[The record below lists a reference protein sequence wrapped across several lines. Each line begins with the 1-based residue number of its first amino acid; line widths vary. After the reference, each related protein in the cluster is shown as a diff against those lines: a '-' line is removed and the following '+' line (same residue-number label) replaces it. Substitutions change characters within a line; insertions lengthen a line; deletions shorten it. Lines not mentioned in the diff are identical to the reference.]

1 MRSPVIPFF
10 FCIILFLMAVC
21 PVFAEEE
28 PAIYSDTALVSVSGN
43 GQYFLA
49 GSEGGA
55 INFFDKTGTLL
66 WAYPTGKRITSV
78 STSHT
83 GNYIVINGVDPI
95 DASNGTVYCFNPH
108 GDLLWQSDP
117 AMGIQQARISS
128 DGTTI
133 VAAGYTGTAEAKDPV
148 LYSLDQT
155 GNVRWKIL
163 KLTGGVSVVALSED
177 GNAIVVGTWGGGGSR
192 DRNDGSVRLFSGNGT
207 LLGKYGTKSWVIG
220 VDMSRDGSTIAA
232 IDRDVVYFLNHD
244 GNLLGNYSSR
254 YQTRSVAISANG
266 NFVAAGSQYKVYYFN
281 RSGNLLWD
289 LTDMGYVYSVALS
302 DDGTSVLAGT
312 APGGNYPK
320 NGTVYSLNKNG
331 TVRWSYPIV
340 GAARS
345 VSTSGSGDVNVV
357 GLWGARG
364 DKDPAI
370 FVSDQYGKER
380 KIILN
385 AGYYLSPLARS
396 TPAASPSPTQQ
407 PATTQPALLTMT
419 VTFMA
424 LILAGCAFII
434 LKK

>member
-1 MRSPVIPFF
+1 MRSPQIPFF

-28 PAIYSDTALVSVSGN
+28 PAIYSDTAIVSVSGN
-43 GQYFLA
+43 GQYFIA

-95 DASNGTVYCFNPH
+95 DASNGTLYCFNPH

-117 AMGIQQARISS
+117 AIGIQQARISS

-133 VAAGYTGTAEAKDPV
+133 IALGYTGPSEAREPV
-148 LYSLDQT
+148 MYSLDQT

-163 KLTGGVSVVALSED
+163 NGGGSSIALSDD
-177 GNAIVVGTWGGGGSR
+177 GNTFVVGTWGGGGSR
-192 DRNDGSVRLFSGNGT
+192 DRYDGSVRLFAGNGT
-207 LLGKYGTKSWVIG
+207 MLWKYGTKSWVIG
-220 VDMSRDGSTIAA
+220 VDISRDGSTIAA
-232 IDRDVVYFLNHD
+232 IDRDAIYFLNRD
-244 GNLLGNYSSR
+244 GNLLWNYSSR
-254 YQTRSVAISANG
+254 YQTRSVAISGDG

-289 LTDMGYVYSVALS
+289 LTDTGYLYSVALS

-312 APGGNYPK
+312 APGGNYQK
-320 NGTVYSLNKNG
+320 NGTVYSLNG
-331 TVRWSYPIV
+331 DGRIRWSYPIV

-357 GLWGARG
+357 GLWGSKG
-364 DKDPAI
+364 EKDPAI
-370 FVSDQYGKER
+370 FVSDQYGDER

-385 AGYYLSPLARS
+385 TGYYLSPMTRP
-396 TPAASPSPTQQ
+396 TPSASPSPTQQ
-407 PATTQPALLTMT
+407 PTTTQPLTMT
-419 VTFMA
+419 GPFMA
-424 LILAGCAFII
+424 LILASCAFTI